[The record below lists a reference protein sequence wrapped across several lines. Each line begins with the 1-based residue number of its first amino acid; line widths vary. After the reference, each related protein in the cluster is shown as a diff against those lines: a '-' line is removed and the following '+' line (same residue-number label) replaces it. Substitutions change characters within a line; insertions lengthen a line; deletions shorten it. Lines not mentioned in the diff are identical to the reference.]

1 MIDFAENF
9 CIFRG
14 KIDPATGKDLI
25 KLPKRTDE
33 VVTIFLTAQEQ
44 GIYECV
50 TRKPFNSIFT
60 KIMRLRQG
68 VVGFRWCKD

>member
-1 MIDFAENF
+1 MLQNF

-33 VVTIFLTAQEQ
+33 VITVNFTAKERVV
-44 GIYECV
+44 YEHV
-50 TRKPFNSIFT
+50 AQKSLRSTFA

-68 VVGFRWCKD
+68 VSYVLFCVLAFD